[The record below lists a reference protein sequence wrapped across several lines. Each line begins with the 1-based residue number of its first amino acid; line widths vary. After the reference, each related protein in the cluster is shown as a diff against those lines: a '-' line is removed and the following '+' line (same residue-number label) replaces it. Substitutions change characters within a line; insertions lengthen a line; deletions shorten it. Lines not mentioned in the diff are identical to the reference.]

1 MNLQTTIQGFWQI
14 LPTYIKEEYLENLAV
29 FYNYTPEIEE
39 QKLREIETWEIL
51 ENWEKE
57 KRIEYFVEKIKNPV
71 KRNDFLAEKIASDFI
86 INIQEKI
93 KIGWE
98 IKLENQI
105 KKDTEKL
112 FS

>member
-1 MNLQTTIQGFWQI
+1 MNLQTTIQEFWQI

-29 FYNYTPEIEE
+29 FYNYQEEFEE
-39 QKLREIETWEIL
+39 QKSREIETWEIL

-57 KRIEYFVEKIKNPV
+57 KRFEYYVEKVKNPV
-71 KRNDFLAEKIASDFI
+71 SRNDFLAEKIASDFI
-86 INIQEKI
+86 KNIQEKI

-98 IKLENQI
+98 IKLEKQI